1 MSNSVSYKIG
11 RWIGRIPNWGKMTLV
26 ILIFFVLY
34 RSCAVDA
41 TQQTNKKNAAT
52 SNVALIEENAK
63 KLCKDTIAEKKQQY
77 ADLTIKKQH
86 WEAANSIRY
95 CAAKLESTELKSL
108 VKDAEI
114 ASHLSEINNLKNPPR
129 TRAVAMQRIARDYP
143 EVGAKYI
150 AQANKLIAEEDK
162 KDKKD
167 LAIEKKRKKS
177 EGVRVG
183 MSQEDVVASSW
194 GKPQKIN
201 TTTNAYGTREQW
213 VYGGGNYLYFENDK
227 LTTIQN

>member
-11 RWIGRIPNWGKMTLV
+11 RWVGRLPNWGKITLV
-26 ILIFFVLY
+26 MLILLVLY

-41 TQQTNKKNAAT
+41 IQQSNEKNAVASNAT
-52 SNVALIEENAK
+52 LIAENAK
-63 KLCKDTIAEKKQQY
+63 KLCKDTIEEKKQHY

-86 WEAANSIRY
+86 WEAANSIRS
-95 CAAKLESTELKSL
+95 CAERLESTELKNL

-114 ASHLSEINNLKNPPR
+114 ASHLSVINNPKNPPR
-129 TRAVAMQRIARDYP
+129 NRAEAMQKIATDYP
-143 EVGAKYI
+143 EAGAKYI
-150 AQANKLIAEEDK
+150 AQADKLIAEA
-162 KDKKD
+162 DKKD
-167 LAIEKKRKKS
+167 LEIEKKRKKS

-227 LTTIQN
+227 LVTIQN

>member
-11 RWIGRIPNWGKMTLV
+11 WWVGRIPKWGKITLV
-26 ILIFFVLY
+26 VIIFLVLY
-34 RSCAVDA
+34 RSCAVDSI
-41 TQQTNKKNAAT
+41 QPSNKTNAGA
-52 SNVALIEENAK
+52 SEAALIAENAK
-63 KLCKDTIAEKKQQY
+63 KLCTDTIEEKKQQY

-86 WEAANSIRY
+86 WEAANLIRS
-95 CAAKLESTELKSL
+95 CATRLENTELRNL

-114 ASHLSEINNLKNPPR
+114 ASHLSVINNLKNPPR
-129 TRAVAMQRIARDYP
+129 TRAEAMQKIARYYP

-150 AQANKLIAEEDK
+150 PQADKLIAEE
-162 KDKKD
+162 DKKD